1 MQDYAKDAEAISLF
15 CRINMNAKRELP
27 IRASEMGMLIL
38 IVKSGISQTP
48 IKIAE
53 FFKVSKPM
61 VTAMAASLLKKG
73 YLLKTPS
80 EEDKRSFTL
89 SPTAKAIELVEQTYS
104 EYYKTVEMLKVK
116 MGEKEY
122 DKLIELLVRANN
134 ILLEEKNG

>member
-1 MQDYAKDAEAISLF
+1 MRDYGKDAEAISLF

-38 IVKSGISQTP
+38 IVKSEIVQTP
-48 IKIAE
+48 IKVAE

-61 VTAMAASLLKKG
+61 VTAMTASLLKKG

-80 EEDKRSFTL
+80 EEDKRSCTL
-89 SPTAKAIELVEQTYS
+89 SPTAKAIEIVEQTYA
-104 EYYKTVEMLKVK
+104 EYYKTVEMLKLK
-116 MGEKEY
+116 MGEEKY
-122 DKLIELLVRANN
+122 DKLIELLDMANN

>member
-27 IRASEMGMLIL
+27 IRASEMGMLIF
-38 IVKSGISQTP
+38 IVRSEVSQSP
-48 IKIAE
+48 IKVAE

-61 VTAMAASLLKKG
+61 VTTMAAALLKKG
-73 YLLKTPS
+73 YLLKIPS

-104 EYYKTVEMLKVK
+104 EYYKTVQMLKMK
-116 MGEKEY
+116 MGERRY
-122 DKLIELLVRANN
+122 DKLIELLGIANS